1 MEYVQRS
8 EVNTIQKKKTPV
20 IKDAVCEDNDLLLIT
35 DKDEVYLFNLDK
47 YMLSKTKIK
56 VEQALL
62 SPHQDRVRLFPQF
75 LIYDNILIV
84 AHAHILSVYD
94 MNTKVSKE
102 KSFRH
107 LIAPMEEI
115 FPIKGNKEIS
125 LEELQK
131 DPFNQ
136 CTLHIR
142 MIKMREHAGVEFP
155 RIIVMF

>member
-62 SPHQDRVRLFPQF
+62 SP
-75 LIYDNILIV
+75 Y
-84 AHAHILSVYD
+84 
-94 MNTKVSKE
+94 
-102 KSFRH
+102 
-107 LIAPMEEI
+107 
-115 FPIKGNKEIS
+115 
-125 LEELQK
+125 
-131 DPFNQ
+131 
-136 CTLHIR
+136 
-142 MIKMREHAGVEFP
+142 
-155 RIIVMF
+155 